1 MKRQAQQEASP
12 MVMRISSIQA
22 FNNGVTGLGTNYSNL
37 IRTQEQ
43 ISSGNR
49 ILTPADDPVAS
60 VRLLQLEQQQAV
72 LKQYKDNLTA
82 AENSLVQEETTLG
95 SINTVLQSVRELAVR
110 AGGGA
115 LSAADRQSIAKELEE
130 REAELLN
137 LMNSRNARGEY
148 LFSGFLGKSE
158 PFVRNPDGSY
168 SYRGDEGQRTLQVA
182 SSTSLAI
189 NDNGKRLFEDV
200 SNANRLVNAGGVN
213 NPALPSPPLPGTNIP
228 AVPADEQRIF
238 MSPGLVDDE
247 RTFNANFRS
256 GEPYSLT
263 FVSGK
268 EFRIYDASG
277 ADVTSEIPGGG
288 KIDPLASSGNTI
300 DFRGMRF
307 QLDVVLKEDD
317 NPLDLD
323 NLLADIQPPAT
334 AGSPGVGTHSF
345 TLQSAPT
352 EFAVTRSS
360 TNASAAVVSGGSIVN
375 QGVFDGQ
382 FPTAGVVV
390 RFTDDSN
397 YEVYAQ
403 PVGPNSPVLST
414 GTVTAPYPATF
425 DVYGAQ
431 FTMSGPANAAG
442 GDEFGVQP
450 RFQEQRSILDTI
462 SRLRQSLESSPT
474 SPAGNLAIRDEVAIA
489 LKNLDNSIGN
499 VDEVRTE
506 IGARRSLID
515 TTLVDNEDVTLV
527 NKSVQAELRELDY
540 AEALSRLS
548 FQTIILEAAQ
558 QSYVKIAGL
567 SLFNQLR

>member
-1 MKRQAQQEASP
+1 

-22 FNNGVTGLGTNYSNL
+22 FNNGVSGLGRNYSNL

-72 LKQYKDNLTA
+72 LKQYSDNLTA
-82 AENSLVQEETTLG
+82 AKNSLTQEETTLN
-95 SINTVLQSVRELAVR
+95 SVNTVLQRVRELAVQ

-115 LSAADRQSIAKELEE
+115 LSAEDRKSISKELAE

-148 LFSGFLGKSE
+148 LFSGFLGKNE
-158 PFVRNPDGSY
+158 PFVRNPDGTY
-168 SYRGDEGQRTLQVA
+168 SYFGDEGQRTLQVA
-182 SSTSLAI
+182 SSTNVAI

-200 SNANRLVNAGGVN
+200 TNADRVINAGGVN
-213 NPALPSPPLPGTNIP
+213 NAALGPSPIA
-228 AVPADEQRIF
+228 AVPEDKQRVF
-238 MSPGLVDDE
+238 MSPGLVEDE
-247 RTFNANFRS
+247 RTFNADFRND
-256 GEPYSLT
+256 EPYSLA
-263 FVSGK
+263 FVSGT

-277 ADVTSEIPGGG
+277 VDVTFEIPGGG
-288 KIDPLASSGNTI
+288 KIDPLVNGGNVI
-300 DFRGMRF
+300 NFRGMRF
-307 QLDVVLKEDD
+307 QLDVVLKEGD
-317 NPLDLD
+317 NALDLD

-334 AGSPGVGTHSF
+334 AGSPGIGTHSF
-345 TLQSAPT
+345 TLQSAST
-352 EFAVTRSS
+352 EFAVTRAS
-360 TNASAAVVSGGSIVN
+360 TNGSAAVVAGGNIVN
-375 QGVFDGQ
+375 QAVFDGQ
-382 FPTAGVVV
+382 FPTSGVVL
-390 RFTDDSN
+390 RFTNDTN

-403 PVGPNSPVLST
+403 PVGPNSPVLTT

-425 DVYGAQ
+425 TVYGAG
-431 FTMSGPANAAG
+431 FTMSGPAAAAG

-450 RFQEQRSILDTI
+450 QFQEQRSILNTI
-462 SRLRQSLESSPT
+462 SRLRQALESSPT

-489 LKNLDNSIGN
+489 LKNLDNGMGN
-499 VDEVRTE
+499 VLEVQTE
-506 IGARRSLID
+506 IGARLNMID
-515 TTLVDNEDVTLV
+515 TTSVDNEDVTLV

-567 SLFNQLR
+567 NLFNQLR

>member
-1 MKRQAQQEASP
+1 

-22 FNNGVTGLGTNYSNL
+22 FNNGVSGLGRNYSNL

-72 LKQYKDNLTA
+72 LKQYKENLTA
-82 AENSLVQEETTLG
+82 ADNSLVQEETTLN
-95 SINTVLQSVRELAVR
+95 SINTVLQRVRELAVK

-130 REAELLN
+130 REGELLN

-148 LFSGFLGKSE
+148 LFSGNLGKTA
-158 PFVRNPDGSY
+158 PFVRNPDGTY
-168 SYRGDEGQRTLQVA
+168 SYMGDEGQRSLQVA
-182 SSTSLAI
+182 SSSNVAI

-200 SNANRLVNAGGVN
+200 TNANRIDNAGGVN
-213 NPALPSPPLPGTNIP
+213 NPALPVPPLPGTNIP
-228 AVPADEQRIF
+228 AVPADEQRVFI
-238 MSPGLVDDE
+238 SPGLVEDN
-247 RTFNANFRS
+247 RTFNSTFRS

-263 FVSGK
+263 FVSGN
-268 EFRIYDASG
+268 EFRIYDATG

-300 DFRGMRF
+300 NFRGMRF

-317 NPLDLD
+317 NEQDLD

-334 AGSPGVGTHSF
+334 AGTPGAGTHSF
-345 TLQSAPT
+345 TLQSAET
-352 EFAVTRSS
+352 DFAVTRSS
-360 TNASAAVVSGGSIVN
+360 TNASAAVMSGGTIVN
-375 QGVFDGQ
+375 QAVFDGQ

-390 RFTDDSN
+390 RFTDDTN

-403 PVGPNSPVLST
+403 PVGPNSPVLTT
-414 GTVTAPYPATF
+414 GTAAGPYPSNFT
-425 DVYGAQ
+425 VYGVE
-431 FTMSGPANAAG
+431 FSMSGPASAAG

-450 RFQEQRSILDTI
+450 QFQEQRSILDSI
-462 SRLRQSLESSPT
+462 ARLRQSLESSPST
-474 SPAGNLAIRDEVAIA
+474 PAGNLAIRDEVAIA
-489 LKNLDNSIGN
+489 LKNLDNGMGN

-506 IGARRSLID
+506 IGARRSLIE
-515 TTLVDNEDVTLV
+515 TTQVDNEDVTLV

-567 SLFNQLR
+567 NLFNQLR

>member
-1 MKRQAQQEASP
+1 

-22 FNNGVTGLGTNYSNL
+22 FNNGVSGLGRNYSNL

-72 LKQYKDNLTA
+72 LKQYGDNLTA
-82 AENSLVQEETTLG
+82 AKNSLTQEETTLN
-95 SINTVLQSVRELAVR
+95 SVNTVLQRVRELAVR
-110 AGGGA
+110 AGGGS
-115 LSAADRQSIAKELEE
+115 LSAEDRNSIAKELAE

-148 LFSGFLGKSE
+148 LFSGFLGKNE
-158 PFVRNPDGSY
+158 PFVRNPDGTY
-168 SYRGDEGQRTLQVA
+168 SYFGDEGQRTLQVA
-182 SSTSLAI
+182 SSTNVAI

-200 SNANRLVNAGGVN
+200 TNANRVANANGVN
-213 NPALPSPPLPGTNIP
+213 NPALPSPPLPATTIP
-228 AVPADEQRIF
+228 SVPADEQRIF
-238 MSPGLVDDE
+238 ISPGLVEDD
-247 RTFNANFRS
+247 RAFNSDFRN
-256 GEPYSLT
+256 GEPYSLA
-263 FVSGK
+263 FVSGT

-288 KIDPLASSGNTI
+288 KIDPLVNGGNVI
-300 DFRGMRF
+300 NFRGMRF
-307 QLDVVLKEDD
+307 QLDVVLKEGD
-317 NPLDLD
+317 NELDLD

-334 AGSPGVGTHSF
+334 AGSPGIGTHSF

-352 EFAVTRSS
+352 EFAVTRAS
-360 TNASAAVVSGGSIVN
+360 TNGSAAVVAGGNIVN
-375 QGVFDGQ
+375 QAVFDSQ
-382 FPTAGVVV
+382 FPTSGVVL
-390 RFTDDSN
+390 RFTDDTN

-403 PVGPNSPVLST
+403 PVGPNSTVLST

-425 DVYGAQ
+425 TVYGAE
-431 FTMSGPANAAG
+431 FTLSGPAAAAG

-450 RFQEQRSILDTI
+450 QFQEQRSILNTI
-462 SRLRQSLESSPT
+462 SRLRQALESSPT
-474 SPAGNLAIRDEVAIA
+474 SPAGNLAVRNETAIA
-489 LKNLDNSIGN
+489 LKNLDNGMGN
-499 VDEVRTE
+499 VLEVQTE
-506 IGARRSLID
+506 IGARLNLID
-515 TTLVDNEDVTLV
+515 TTSIDNEDVTLV

-567 SLFNQLR
+567 NLFNQLR

>member
-1 MKRQAQQEASP
+1 
-12 MVMRISSIQA
+12 MVMRISSLQA
-22 FNNGVTGLGTNYSNL
+22 FNNGVSGLGRNYSNV

-60 VRLLQLEQQQAV
+60 VRLLQLEQQQSV
-72 LKQYKDNLTA
+72 LKQYNDNLTA
-82 AENSLVQEETTLG
+82 AKNSLSQEEVTLN
-95 SINTVLQSVRELAVR
+95 SINKVLDRVRELAVQ

-115 LSAADRQSIAKELEE
+115 LSSADRNSIAQELSE

-148 LFSGFLGKSE
+148 LFAGNLGKTE
-158 PFVRNPDGSY
+158 PFVRNPDGTY
-168 SYRGDEGQRTLQVA
+168 SYFGDEGQRSLQVA
-182 SSTSLAI
+182 SSTNVAI

-200 SNANRLVNAGGVN
+200 TNANRVANSDGVN
-213 NPALPSPPLPGTNIP
+213 NPALPSPPLPATTIP
-228 AVPADEQRIF
+228 AVPADQQRVFI
-238 MSPGLVDDE
+238 SPGLVEDN
-247 RTFNANFRS
+247 RAFNSDFRN
-256 GEPYSLT
+256 GEPYSLA
-263 FVSGK
+263 FVSGN

-288 KIDPLASSGNTI
+288 KIDPLTSNGNTI
-300 DFRGMRF
+300 NFRGMRF
-307 QLDVVLKEDD
+307 QLDVALKEGD

-334 AGSPGVGTHSF
+334 AGSPGIGTHSF

-352 EFAVTRSS
+352 EFAVTRAS
-360 TNASAAVVSGGSIVN
+360 TNASAAVVAGGTIVN
-375 QGVFDGQ
+375 QATFNSQ
-382 FPTAGVVV
+382 FPTSGVVV
-390 RFTDDSN
+390 RFTDDTN

-403 PVGPNSPVLST
+403 PVGPNSTVLTT
-414 GTVTAPYPATF
+414 GTAAGPYPSTF
-425 DVYGAQ
+425 NVYGVD
-431 FTMSGPANAAG
+431 FTLSGPASAAG

-450 RFQEQRSILDTI
+450 QFQEQRSILNTI

-474 SPAGNLAIRDEVAIA
+474 SPAGNLAVRNEVAIA
-489 LKNLDNSIGN
+489 LKNLDNGMAN
-499 VDEVRTE
+499 VDEGHTE
-506 IGARRSLID
+506 IGARLGLIE
-515 TTLVDNEDVTLV
+515 TTGIDNEDVTLV

-567 SLFNQLR
+567 NLFNQLR